1 MSTADGQR
9 AREQRR
15 TLAVLRPLRRLY
27 SIGAALSGLCLVSAG
42 ILVVLQIVG
51 RMAGVL
57 VPSVPELAGFLL
69 GATIF
74 LALADT
80 QRLGEHIR
88 VTVLFERAGRR
99 VTYALEVLYRIVGL
113 LILSGLAWFMLR
125 LAYESWEYND
135 RSAGMIGI
143 PYWIPQSA
151 MTLGVIL
158 LCIRFADE
166 LVHLLVLGHA
176 GEDRTGAGD
185 LGAS

>member
-1 MSTADGQR
+1 MINSDGHR
-9 AREQRR
+9 DREQRR
-15 TLAVLRPLRRLY
+15 TLAILEPLRRLY
-27 SIGAALSGLCLVSAG
+27 SIGAVLSGLCLVSAG

-51 RMAGVL
+51 RLIGIL

-88 VTVLFERAGRR
+88 VTVLFERTGKRL
-99 VTYALEVLYRIVGL
+99 TYALEILYRVVGL
-113 LILSGLAWFMLR
+113 LILSGLAWFMLN
-125 LAYESWEYND
+125 LAFESWEYND
-135 RSAGMIGI
+135 RSAGMVGI

-166 LVHLLVLGHA
+166 LVHLVVLGHA
-176 GEDRTGAGD
+176 GEDRTGASD